1 MGCSS
6 DREPPPSP
14 LSHAAA
20 GVTSAARVTVPPSV
34 KLYDSAFSPNCLR
47 VRAVAHELDI
57 ELELKAVDVFKGE
70 NATEWFRALN
80 PNGKVPVLQDGDF
93 VLWESRAITSYL
105 AAQRPDR
112 GLHPSEAKARALV
125 DQWSYWQAIHLGPA
139 MQKIAF
145 ERVLK
150 RRFGRGEPDE
160 AAIAEQLKE
169 VDRCLRVLDQAL
181 LSSAWVA
188 ADTITV
194 ADFAVAS
201 TFVLREPAAIGL
213 DAVPRVADWI
223 ARLESRP
230 SWARAVE
237 PMLALS
243 RG

>member
-1 MGCSS
+1 
-6 DREPPPSP
+6 
-14 LSHAAA
+14 
-20 GVTSAARVTVPPSV
+20 V
-34 KLYDSAFSPNCLR
+34 KLYDAAFSPNCLR
-47 VRAVAHELDI
+47 VRAVAHDLDI
-57 ELELKAVDVFKGE
+57 ELELQAVDVFKGE
-70 NATEWFRALN
+70 NAKDWFRALN

-93 VLWESRAITSYL
+93 VLWESRAITAYL
-105 AAQRPDR
+105 AEQRPER
-112 GLHPSEAKARALV
+112 GLYPSETKARAIV

-139 MQKIAF
+139 MQRVAF

-169 VDRCLRVLDQAL
+169 TDRGLRVLDRAL
-181 LSSAWVA
+181 ASRPWVA

-201 TFVLREPAAIGL
+201 TFVQREPANIRL
-213 DAVPRVADWI
+213 DDVPAVAEWI